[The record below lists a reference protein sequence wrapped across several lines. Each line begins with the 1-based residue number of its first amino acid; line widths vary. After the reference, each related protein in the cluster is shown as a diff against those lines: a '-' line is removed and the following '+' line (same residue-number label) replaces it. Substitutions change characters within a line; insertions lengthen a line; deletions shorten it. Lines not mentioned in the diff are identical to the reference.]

1 MRLERLKRS
10 QWQQVLLEWLA
21 WRVLVL
27 QPRVW
32 RLVSRQQVSQLA
44 WRLVS
49 RQ

>member
-1 MRLERLKRS
+1 MRLERS

-21 WRVLVL
+21 WQVLVS